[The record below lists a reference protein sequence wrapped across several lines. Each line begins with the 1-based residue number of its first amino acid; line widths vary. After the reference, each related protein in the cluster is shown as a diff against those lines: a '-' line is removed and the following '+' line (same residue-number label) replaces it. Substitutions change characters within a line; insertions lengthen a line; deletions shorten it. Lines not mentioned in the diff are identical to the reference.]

1 MFLPNKN
8 GNGMVGILW
17 NTHWI
22 TGVELTRD
30 ILPSYNVGFTV
41 ADICHYE
48 IQHTLALLVKVNVS
62 PN

>member
-1 MFLPNKN
+1 
-8 GNGMVGILW
+8 MVGILW